1 MSVHPLEQLRY
12 IARQWDNGD
21 DFPAQE
27 IAAVLADLADENP
40 ASLLQACRRIIEY
53 YPSTGPA
60 WWLSARALS
69 AAEPVEG
76 IWEAAE
82 ELASDPTAELCAQA
96 LPPDARVAF
105 PGPVPA
111 VVRALRQRKDVEVS
125 QRTSRRTDLLL
136 LRARAAGPA
145 GLLFARSTSGP
156 LASAAQTGIPVWAV
170 LERGVVL
177 PAELWEQLLE
187 RALNGGVA
195 VVVAHAD
202 DLTAVVSEHGRQEPA
217 DALSKATCPPVA
229 ELLGWKS

>member
-27 IAAVLADLADENP
+27 IAAVLAELADENP
-40 ASLLQACRRIIEY
+40 ASLLQACRRLIEY
-53 YPSTGPA
+53 YPSTGAA
-60 WWLSARALS
+60 WWLSARTLS
-69 AAEPVEG
+69 AAGAVEG

-82 ELASDPTAELCAQA
+82 ELSSDPTAELCAEA

-111 VVRALRQRKDVEVS
+111 VVRALRRRKDVEVS
-125 QRTSRRTDLLL
+125 HRTSRKSDVLL

-145 GLLFARSTSGP
+145 GLLFGRSTSGP
-156 LASAAQTGIPVWAV
+156 LASAAQTGVPVWAV
-170 LERGVVL
+170 LERGALL
-177 PAELWEQLLE
+177 PEELWQQLLE

-195 VVVAHAD
+195 VEVATAD
-202 DLTAVVSEHGRQEPA
+202 DLAAVVSEHGREEPET
-217 DALSKATCPPVA
+217 ALSKPTCSPVA